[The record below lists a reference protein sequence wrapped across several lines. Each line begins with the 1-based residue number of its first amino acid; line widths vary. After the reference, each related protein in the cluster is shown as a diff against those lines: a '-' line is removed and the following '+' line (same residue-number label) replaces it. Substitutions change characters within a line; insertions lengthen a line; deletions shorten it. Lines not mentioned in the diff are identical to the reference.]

1 MKFSDKPAEVA
12 VPSESKSNSEDKS
25 RREAVGSSVNSS
37 SNNLHVTRSALSES
51 SESTEEMVDDGDD
64 DFVEALESL
73 DLTQPDNL
81 RIYTG
86 EVFNS
91 RERHGLTMAHVHF
104 LHFFP
109 WDILLPFFLFDLS
122 TTKTTLSVS
131 KPISKS
137 VSKPISKQV
146 SKTQFKNLFQKQ
158 FQN

>member
-37 SNNLHVTRSALSES
+37 SNNLHVARSALSES

-104 LHFFP
+104 LHFFLGTFYSHFSSLTFQP
-109 WDILLPFFLFDLS
+109 P
-122 TTKTTLSVS
+122 
-131 KPISKS
+131 KPTYHFQNKF
-137 VSKPISKQV
+137 QN
-146 SKTQFKNLFQKQ
+146 QFQKKLQNQ

>member
-1 MKFSDKPAEVA
+1 MKFSDKPAEVT

-25 RREAVGSSVNSS
+25 RREVGSSVNSS
-37 SNNLHVTRSALSES
+37 NNIHAARSALSES

-91 RERHGLTMAHVHF
+91 
-104 LHFFP
+104 
-109 WDILLPFFLFDLS
+109 
-122 TTKTTLSVS
+122 K
-131 KPISKS
+131 K
-137 VSKPISKQV
+137 
-146 SKTQFKNLFQKQ
+146 
-158 FQN
+158 

>member
-37 SNNLHVTRSALSES
+37 NNIHAARSALSES

-91 RERHGLTMAHVHF
+91 
-104 LHFFP
+104 
-109 WDILLPFFLFDLS
+109 
-122 TTKTTLSVS
+122 K
-131 KPISKS
+131 K
-137 VSKPISKQV
+137 
-146 SKTQFKNLFQKQ
+146 
-158 FQN
+158 